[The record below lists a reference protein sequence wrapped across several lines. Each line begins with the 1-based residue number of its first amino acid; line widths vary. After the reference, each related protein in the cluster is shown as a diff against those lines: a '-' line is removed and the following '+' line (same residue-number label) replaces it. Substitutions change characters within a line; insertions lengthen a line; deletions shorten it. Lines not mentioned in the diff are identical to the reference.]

1 MRALAAALVA
11 VLLAL
16 PCRADAQEQPTDDA
30 TAAETHAAETPAAET
45 PAAETP
51 AAEPPAQSPAADS
64 EPEPPTE
71 PWPAPPQPPV
81 YETWWFWT
89 AIAAVVVGVTLA
101 IVVGITT
108 EHPRS
113 SRAGLVLAF

>member
-1 MRALAAALVA
+1 MRALVAALVA

-16 PCRADAQEQPTDDA
+16 PCRSNAQEQPTEDA
-30 TAAETHAAETPAAET
+30 AAAEPAAET
-45 PAAETP
+45 PAAESP
-51 AAEPPAQSPAADS
+51 AAEREPA
-64 EPEPPTE
+64 TE

-101 IVVGITT
+101 IVVGVTT

>member
-16 PCRADAQEQPTDDA
+16 PCRADAQEQPTEDA
-30 TAAETHAAETPAAET
+30 TAAEPRASE
-45 PAAETP
+45 P
-51 AAEPPAQSPAADS
+51 AAEPAVAETAAADAAAQGPAADS

-101 IVVGITT
+101 IVVGVTT

>member
-1 MRALAAALVA
+1 MRALVAALLA
-11 VLLAL
+11 ALLAL
-16 PCRADAQEQPTDDA
+16 PLRAEAQEQPTEA
-30 TAAETHAAETPAAET
+30 PSAEAAAEGSAAPV
-45 PAAETP
+45 
-51 AAEPPAQSPAADS
+51 
-64 EPEPPTE
+64 E

-101 IVVGITT
+101 IVVGLTT